1 MKYSARYIDSY
12 ARTIAATKR
21 FEDINRNVA
30 DEQSK
35 VQYIDSLIQSE
46 KQNLTN
52 LSEVYRVRPQDL
64 GAAQTLLQDRYAAED
79 AQRKREAG
87 ARRAR
92 ENSLKLPKSVKESIE
107 NNLLSINQTVPN
119 RGRAMDEV
127 QTFIGGKKT
136 TKEQADAAIQK
147 LADAKVGKA
156 QVFSDNEIGRLR
168 ALAQR
173 QKFADPPSGKARKLT
188 DEEEA
193 AERALEQQLQAAF
206 FAGPAGIRGGYDGQA
221 IVERR
226 ETTAAPENVSFS
238 TEQDAYMAAIEA
250 SSIGEV
256 TRASFQSDEDFI
268 FAKKLYDEAKAKQA
282 YRNDERVNFENDV
295 LASRKRVVDL
305 ETQKA
310 ESPAAKYNDPAKEAM
325 RRELIARGYD
335 PAKNGGRFVQF
346 QKSAYYD
353 NMVAADDIINE
364 VIQAGEGLSPV
375 SKAQRY
381 AQAMIQKF
389 DAAGKPYKLD
399 DVAKQL
405 SKVLSGK
412 ELSEGLTYALAF
424 KEYATRNL
432 DKPGQVEL
440 QRKAREQAKKDAE
453 RLEAQAVRDRAETA
467 EARARQGQLEREQT
481 AAVTQLRGEQAKAN
495 LPAKEYA
502 RLRAMGMSQEEARAK
517 AMQVAQPVATAPLAD
532 EVLMEPAMLIER
544 QRRAP
549 DAPVKPLKMPP
560 MDFPA
565 AEVKPLP
572 AEAEALPDPTD
583 PDYAYRKA
591 PSGDYLVIVKGLP
604 TGVAKKGTRA
614 HASIESVLSGG
625 APVAPA
631 PRKASPPTF
640 TADPNFVPEGPPMA
654 GAGAAP
660 EEPVP
665 APPKKPRR
673 QWNPTLGRMEEVPN
687 G

>member
-1 MKYSARYIDSY
+1 MKYSARYIESY
-12 ARTIAATKR
+12 ARTIAAAQR

-64 GAAQTLLQDRYAAED
+64 GAAQALLQQQYAGEDAARRREASGEAARASALRLPQSVKADLTKMLTGPGKNVDRAYGEALRYVSGKGVTKEQAEAVATLLEQAGVNAAYVGTVREQAAKLATAPVPSGAPRKLSPEEAAAED
-79 AQRKREAG
+79 ALQ
-87 ARRAR
+87 
-92 ENSLKLPKSVKESIE
+92 
-107 NNLLSINQTVPN
+107 
-119 RGRAMDEV
+119 
-127 QTFIGGKKT
+127 
-136 TKEQADAAIQK
+136 
-147 LADAKVGKA
+147 
-156 QVFSDNEIGRLR
+156 
-168 ALAQR
+168 
-173 QKFADPPSGKARKLT
+173 
-188 DEEEA
+188 
-193 AERALEQQLQAAF
+193 QQLEAAF

-250 SSIGEV
+250 SRIGDV

-310 ESPAAKYNDPAKEAM
+310 ESPAAKYSDPAKEAM

-353 NMVAADDIINE
+353 NMVAADDIIND
-364 VIQAGEGLSPV
+364 IITAGEGLSPV

-424 KEYATRNL
+424 KEYAARNL

-467 EARARQGQLEREQT
+467 EARARQGQLEKEQT

-517 AMQVAQPVATAPLAD
+517 AMQVAQPVATASLAD

-604 TGVAKKGTRA
+604 TGIAKKGTRA
-614 HASIESVLSGG
+614 HTSIESVLSGG

-631 PRKASPPTF
+631 PREAPTPTF
-640 TADPNFVPEGPPMA
+640 TADPDFVPQGPPA
-654 GAGAAP
+654 PAPAAAP
-660 EEPVP
+660 AP
-665 APPKKPRR
+665 APAPRKR
-673 QWNPTLGRMEEVPN
+673 YNPVTGKFE
-687 G
+687 